1 MASLQTVL
9 ESCQAQTDELAAQA
23 QARLALWEK
32 WLQPIIATA
41 PTGDD
46 PGYDDDFQQIRE
58 EVNKLSGADL
68 TLIGELAEKVL
79 TTASKDIRVA
89 TYYAWSRLHQEG
101 EAGFAE
107 GLELLAALLARFGTA
122 LHPQRARSRQ
132 AALEWLAGSRVL
144 DSLSLYPEVTRD
156 DARRTAGALLLIEQA
171 LAQEEPSARPSLS
184 ALYGALEARLMKAG
198 GVDAVVPQ
206 TTSDSNAS
214 QPTAAP
220 VIGAIT
226 SGRDLLDQARQL
238 ADYLRNQPDGWLA
251 AHRMM
256 KSLRHDTLH
265 QLPPLAGDGRTRIE
279 PPKADQRALLKR
291 LWLQQSWLEL
301 LEQADSLF
309 ARGASHLW
317 LDLQWYL
324 HEALQKSGKETLA
337 GIIRADLN
345 GLLNRLPGLETL
357 AFSDGTPFADEVTQ
371 HWIAQQVRENA
382 SGPDAAHVVDAG
394 SAADDE
400 VLQLEPEAVALADSD
415 GIDAALGWLQ
425 TRPALTTPRQR
436 WLLRLLMARLAEQ
449 YGKNDLALHL
459 LAALDA
465 GASQMTLAQWEPA
478 LLFEVGA
485 RRLRLL
491 RMKAGRSDAEK
502 ARLQTD
508 MEQLLAALIAIDPAR
523 AAVLCS

>member
-1 MASLQTVL
+1 MASLQTIL
-9 ESCQAQTDELAAQA
+9 ESCRAGAEELAAQA

-32 WLQPIIATA
+32 WLQPLSADS

-58 EVNKLSGADL
+58 EVNKLSGADI

-79 TTASKDIRVA
+79 TTSAKDIRVA
-89 TYYAWSRLHQEG
+89 TYYAWARLHRDG

-107 GLELLAALLARFGTA
+107 GLELLAALLQRFGAA

-132 AALEWLAGSRVL
+132 AALEWLACSRVL

-171 LAQEEPSARPSLS
+171 LTQEDPTARAPLT

-206 TTSDSNAS
+206 TTSDSGAA
-214 QPTAAP
+214 QTATAP

-251 AHRMM
+251 AHRLM

-265 QLPPLAGDGRTRIE
+265 QLPPLSGDGRTRIE

-309 ARGASHLW
+309 SRGGSHLW
-317 LDLQWYL
+317 LDVQWYL
-324 HEALQKSGKETLA
+324 HEGLVKSGQETLA

-357 AFSDGTPFADEVTQ
+357 AFSDGTPFADDVTQ
-371 HWIAQQVRENA
+371 HWIAQQVRER
-382 SGPDAAHVVDAG
+382 SQDPDVTHSAETCSAG
-394 SAADDE
+394 DDE

-425 TRPALTTPRQR
+425 TRPALTTPRQH

-459 LAALDA
+459 LAGLDA
-465 GASQMTLAQWEPA
+465 SASQMTLSQWEPA
-478 LLFEVGA
+478 RLFEVGA

-491 RMKAGRSDAEK
+491 RMRAGRSEADK

-508 MEQLLAALIAIDPAR
+508 MEQLLAGLIAIDPAR

>member
-1 MASLQTVL
+1 MASLQTVI
-9 ESCQAQTDELAAQA
+9 ESCQTPEDELAAQA

-32 WLQPIIATA
+32 WLQPVATTH

-58 EVNKLSGADL
+58 EVNKLSGADI

-79 TTASKDIRVA
+79 ITASKDIRVA
-89 TYYAWSRLHQEG
+89 TYYAWARLHRDG

-171 LAQEEPSARPSLS
+171 LAQEEPAARPSLI

-206 TTSDSNAS
+206 TTSDSSAT
-214 QPTAAP
+214 PPAAAP
-220 VIGAIT
+220 VISAIS

-279 PPKADQRALLKR
+279 SPKADQRALLKR

-309 ARGASHLW
+309 ARGACHLW

-371 HWIAQQVRENA
+371 HWIAQQVRETA
-382 SGPDAAHVVDAG
+382 SGPGAAHVVDAG
-394 SAADDE
+394 SADDE

-425 TRPALTTPRQR
+425 TRPALTTPRQH
-436 WLLRLLMARLAEQ
+436 WLQRLLMARLAEQ

-465 GASQMTLAQWEPA
+465 GASQMTLSQWEPA

-508 MEQLLAALIAIDPAR
+508 MEHLLAGLIAIDPAR

>member
-1 MASLQTVL
+1 MASLQAVV
-9 ESCQAQTDELAAQA
+9 ESCQSGAEALAALA
-23 QARLALWEK
+23 QQRLAHWDK
-32 WLQPIIATA
+32 WLQPVFVDN

-58 EVNKLSGADL
+58 EVNKLSGAD
-68 TLIGELAEKVL
+68 TALIGALAENILL
-79 TTASKDIRVA
+79 TTAKDIRVA
-89 TYYAWSRLHQEG
+89 TCYAWARLHRDG

-107 GLELLAALLARFGTA
+107 GLELLAALLQRFGAT

-132 AALEWLAGSRVL
+132 AALEWLASSRVL

-156 DARRTAGALLLIEQA
+156 DARRTAGALLLIDQA
-171 LAQEEPSARPSLS
+171 LASEDAAARPQLT
-184 ALYGALEARLMKAG
+184 ALYSALEARLMKAG

-206 TTSDSNAS
+206 TTSDSAAAM
-214 QPTAAP
+214 PAAP
-220 VIGAIT
+220 VINAIS
-226 SGRDLLDQARQL
+226 SGRDLLDQARLL

-251 AHRMM
+251 AHRLM

-265 QLPPLAGDGRTRIE
+265 HLPPLAGDGRTRIE

-301 LEQADSLF
+301 LEQGDSLF
-309 ARGASHLW
+309 SRGANHLW
-317 LDLQWYL
+317 LDVQWYI
-324 HEALQKSGKETLA
+324 HEALLKSGQETLA
-337 GIIRADLN
+337 GIIRADLA

-357 AFSDGTPFADEVTQ
+357 AFTDGTPFADEVTQ
-371 HWIAQQVRENA
+371 HWIAQQVREIPGA
-382 SGPDAAHVVDAG
+382 DETHVADAH
-394 SAADDE
+394 ADSDDG

-425 TRPALTTPRQR
+425 TRPALTSARQR

-449 YGKNDLALHL
+449 YGKNELALHL
-459 LAALDA
+459 LAELQTS
-465 GASQMTLAQWEPA
+465 ASVLTLPQWEPA
-478 LLFEVGA
+478 LLFEVIA

-491 RMKAGRSDAEK
+491 RMKAGRSETDK
-502 ARLQTD
+502 ARLQAD
-508 MEQLLAALIAIDPAR
+508 MEALLATLIAIDPAR

>member
-32 WLQPIIATA
+32 WLQPIITTA

-220 VIGAIT
+220 VISAIT

-371 HWIAQQVRENA
+371 HWIAQQVRESA

-485 RRLRLL
+485 RRLRLM

>member
-32 WLQPIIATA
+32 WLQPIITTA

-79 TTASKDIRVA
+79 ITASKDIRVA

-107 GLELLAALLARFGTA
+107 GLELLAALLARFGTS
-122 LHPQRARSRQ
+122 LHPQRARRQ

-324 HEALQKSGKETLA
+324 HEALQRSGKETLA

-459 LAALDA
+459 LAALEA

>member
-1 MASLQTVL
+1 MASLQTVI
-9 ESCQAQTDELAAQA
+9 ESCQTPEDELAAQA

-32 WLQPIIATA
+32 WLQPVATTH

-58 EVNKLSGADL
+58 EVNKLSGADI

-89 TYYAWSRLHQEG
+89 TYYAWARLHRDG

-107 GLELLAALLARFGTA
+107 GLELLAALLARFGTS

-132 AALEWLAGSRVL
+132 AALEWLAGARVL

-171 LAQEEPSARPSLS
+171 LAQEEPAARPSLI

-206 TTSDSNAS
+206 TTSDSSAT
-214 QPTAAP
+214 PPAAAP
-220 VIGAIT
+220 VISAIT

-309 ARGASHLW
+309 ARGACHLW

-345 GLLNRLPGLETL
+345 GLLNRLPGLEML

-371 HWIAQQVRENA
+371 HWIAQQVRETA
-382 SGPDAAHVVDAG
+382 SDPGAAHVVDAG
-394 SAADDE
+394 SADDE

-436 WLLRLLMARLAEQ
+436 WLQRLLMARLAEQ

-465 GASQMTLAQWEPA
+465 GASQMTLSQWEPA

-508 MEQLLAALIAIDPAR
+508 MEHLLAGLIAIDPAR

>member
-1 MASLQTVL
+1 MASLQTVI
-9 ESCQAQTDELAAQA
+9 ESCQTQKDELAAQA

-32 WLQPIIATA
+32 WLQPVIATA
-41 PTGDD
+41 PTGND

-58 EVNKLSGADL
+58 EVNKLSGADI
-68 TLIGELAEKVL
+68 TLISELAEKVL

-89 TYYAWSRLHQEG
+89 TYYAWARLHRDG
-101 EAGFAE
+101 EAGLAE
-107 GLELLAALLARFGTA
+107 GLELLAALLTRFGTA

-132 AALEWLAGSRVL
+132 AALEWLAGARVL

-171 LAQEEPSARPSLS
+171 LAQEEPAARPSLI

-206 TTSDSNAS
+206 TTSDSSAT
-214 QPTAAP
+214 PPAAAP
-220 VIGAIT
+220 VISAIT

-309 ARGASHLW
+309 ARGACHLW

-371 HWIAQQVRENA
+371 HWIAQQVRETA
-382 SGPDAAHVVDAG
+382 SGPGAAHVVDAG
-394 SAADDE
+394 SADDE

-436 WLLRLLMARLAEQ
+436 WLQRLLMARLAEQ

-465 GASQMTLAQWEPA
+465 GASQMTLSQWEPA

-491 RMKAGRSDAEK
+491 RMKAGRSDAEN

-508 MEQLLAALIAIDPAR
+508 MEHLLARLIAIDPAR

>member
-79 TTASKDIRVA
+79 ITASKDIRIA

-107 GLELLAALLARFGTA
+107 GLELLAALLARFGTS

-220 VIGAIT
+220 VISAIT

-301 LEQADSLF
+301 LEQADTSLRAVPAICGSICSGIFTKRCRGLVRRPWQVSF
-309 ARGASHLW
+309 AP
-317 LDLQWYL
+317 
-324 HEALQKSGKETLA
+324 
-337 GIIRADLN
+337 I
-345 GLLNRLPGLETL
+345 
-357 AFSDGTPFADEVTQ
+357 
-371 HWIAQQVRENA
+371 
-382 SGPDAAHVVDAG
+382 
-394 SAADDE
+394 
-400 VLQLEPEAVALADSD
+400 
-415 GIDAALGWLQ
+415 
-425 TRPALTTPRQR
+425 
-436 WLLRLLMARLAEQ
+436 
-449 YGKNDLALHL
+449 
-459 LAALDA
+459 
-465 GASQMTLAQWEPA
+465 
-478 LLFEVGA
+478 
-485 RRLRLL
+485 
-491 RMKAGRSDAEK
+491 
-502 ARLQTD
+502 
-508 MEQLLAALIAIDPAR
+508 
-523 AAVLCS
+523 

>member
-1 MASLQTVL
+1 MASLQTVI
-9 ESCQAQTDELAAQA
+9 ESCQTQKDELAAQA

-32 WLQPIIATA
+32 WLQPVIATA
-41 PTGDD
+41 PTGND

-58 EVNKLSGADL
+58 EVNKLSGADI
-68 TLIGELAEKVL
+68 TLISELAEKVL

-89 TYYAWSRLHQEG
+89 TYYAWARLHRDG
-101 EAGFAE
+101 EAGLAE
-107 GLELLAALLARFGTA
+107 GLELLAALLTRFGTA

-132 AALEWLAGSRVL
+132 AALEWLAGARVL

-171 LAQEEPSARPSLS
+171 LAQEEPAARPSLI

-206 TTSDSNAS
+206 TTSDSSAT
-214 QPTAAP
+214 PPAAAP
-220 VIGAIT
+220 VISAIT

-309 ARGASHLW
+309 ARGACHLW

-371 HWIAQQVRENA
+371 HWIAQQVRETA
-382 SGPDAAHVVDAG
+382 SGPGAAHVVDAG
-394 SAADDE
+394 SADDE

-436 WLLRLLMARLAEQ
+436 WLQRLLMARLAEQ
-449 YGKNDLALHL
+449 YGKNDLAMHL

-465 GASQMTLAQWEPA
+465 GASQMTLSQWEPA

-491 RMKAGRSDAEK
+491 RMKAGRSDAEN

-508 MEQLLAALIAIDPAR
+508 MEHLLARLIAIDPAR

>member
-1 MASLQTVL
+1 MASLQTVI
-9 ESCQAQTDELAAQA
+9 ESCQTQKDELAAQA

-32 WLQPIIATA
+32 WLQPVIATA
-41 PTGDD
+41 PTGND

-58 EVNKLSGADL
+58 EVNKLSGADT

-89 TYYAWSRLHQEG
+89 TYYAWARLHRDG

-107 GLELLAALLARFGTA
+107 GLELLAALLARFGTS

-132 AALEWLAGSRVL
+132 AALEWLAGTRVL

-156 DARRTAGALLLIEQA
+156 DARRTAGALLLIEKA
-171 LAQEEPSARPSLS
+171 LAQEEPAARPSLI

-206 TTSDSNAS
+206 TTSDSSAT
-214 QPTAAP
+214 PPEAAP
-220 VIGAIT
+220 VISAIT

-309 ARGASHLW
+309 ARGACHLW

-371 HWIAQQVRENA
+371 HWIAQQVRETT
-382 SGPDAAHVVDAG
+382 SGPGSAHVVDAG
-394 SAADDE
+394 SADDE

-436 WLLRLLMARLAEQ
+436 WLQRLLMARLAEQ

-465 GASQMTLAQWEPA
+465 GASQMTLSQWEPA

-508 MEQLLAALIAIDPAR
+508 MEHLLARLIAIDPAR

>member
-1 MASLQTVL
+1 MASLQTVI
-9 ESCQAQTDELAAQA
+9 ESCQTQKEELAAQA

-32 WLQPIIATA
+32 WLQPVIATA
-41 PTGDD
+41 PTGND

-89 TYYAWSRLHQEG
+89 TYYAWARLHRDG

-107 GLELLAALLARFGTA
+107 GLELLAALLARFGTS

-156 DARRTAGALLLIEQA
+156 DARRTAGALLLIEKA
-171 LAQEEPSARPSLS
+171 LAQEEPAARPSFT

-206 TTSDSNAS
+206 TTSDSSAT
-214 QPTAAP
+214 PPAAAP
-220 VIGAIT
+220 VISAIT

-309 ARGASHLW
+309 ARGACHLW

-371 HWIAQQVRENA
+371 HWIAQQVRETT
-382 SGPDAAHVVDAG
+382 SGPGAAHVVDAG
-394 SAADDE
+394 SADDE

-415 GIDAALGWLQ
+415 GIDASLGWLQ

-436 WLLRLLMARLAEQ
+436 WLQRLLMARLAEQ

-465 GASQMTLAQWEPA
+465 GASQMTLSQWEPA

-508 MEQLLAALIAIDPAR
+508 MEHLLARLIAIDPAR